1 MPPKP
6 VFINWR
12 TECYIYY
19 YNDLGQQVKAHVG
32 GVLLVP
38 QGQHVY
44 ARALIQNQGD
54 PGWVTFRVIDR
65 KTKIEI
71 AKTEMYMNYLDEWVA
86 RLDLG
91 TFEENIFAYP
101 DVEIRLETMANDE
114 VVDYAEFG
122 IETKSWADIIEQ
134 IPRAGYLG
142 IPWWVWATIAIT
154 GTAIVI
160 SAIRR

>member
-6 VFINWR
+6 VFVNWK

-19 YNDLGQQVKAHVG
+19 YNDVGQQVKAHVG

-38 QGQHVY
+38 QGKHVY

-54 PGWVTFRVIDR
+54 PGYVFFRVIDR
-65 KTKIEI
+65 KTKMEI
-71 AKTEMYMNYLDEWVA
+71 AKTEPMWMNYLDEWIA

-101 DVEIRLETMANDE
+101 DIEIQFQTIANDE
-114 VVDYAEFG
+114 VVDTAEFG
-122 IETKSWADIIEQ
+122 IEVKSWADIIEQ
-134 IPRAGYLG
+134 IPQAGYLG
-142 IPWWVWATIAIT
+142 IPWWIWATL
-154 GTAIVI
+154 AIVGI
-160 SAIRR
+160 AAIVRR